1 MPFYIR
7 LSLLG
12 LPPHRPHLP
21 FPSHVCAW
29 LLKKGICQSWA
40 YLLICL
46 SDCAPTCPPLNFSF
60 PTTPHL
66 VLPLAPPMLTCSV
79 PIHLIMGT
87 THRGPD
93 DRGHEGS
100 VPGLRPGPGRGGC
113 RALTRG
119 VHGLPLLRGHHRLWA
134 LDILPKL
141 PTGCPR
147 SPSGE
152 VLGGQVGRDCG
163 SPHRAVFMEP

>member
-66 VLPLAPPMLTCSV
+66 VLPLPP
-79 PIHLIMGT
+79 PHA
-87 THRGPD
+87 D
-93 DRGHEGS
+93 
-100 VPGLRPGPGRGGC
+100 
-113 RALTRG
+113 
-119 VHGLPLLRGHHRLWA
+119 LLCAHSLDYGHH
-134 LDILPKL
+134 
-141 PTGCPR
+141 TQGPR
-147 SPSGE
+147 
-152 VLGGQVGRDCG
+152 
-163 SPHRAVFMEP
+163 